1 MPIQKIL
8 RTLIAL
14 GLSIMLI
21 GGTAIVA
28 NADKPE
34 HVQTKARK
42 KKPCYDVDY
51 DRSEGN
57 EERSSGDCYGTVPT
71 PEPISILL
79 FTAGLAGVG
88 FAARRRLR
96 KSE

>member
-8 RTLIAL
+8 RTLTVL
-14 GLSIMLI
+14 CLTLTFI
-21 GGTAIVA
+21 GGTAVVSYAEKTEQIQA
-28 NADKPE
+28 K
-34 HVQTKARK
+34 KRK

-51 DRSEGN
+51 DRSGGN
-57 EERSSGDCYGTVPT
+57 EERSSGDCSGTVPT
-71 PEPISILL
+71 PEPVSILL

>member
-1 MPIQKIL
+1 MPILKFL
-8 RTLIAL
+8 RTLTVL
-14 GLSIMLI
+14 CLSLAFV
-21 GGTAIVA
+21 GGTAVVSYAEKSEPIQA
-28 NADKPE
+28 K
-34 HVQTKARK
+34 KMR

-51 DRSEGN
+51 DRSESN
-57 EERSSGDCYGTVPT
+57 EERSSGDCSGTVPT
-71 PEPISILL
+71 PEPVSILL